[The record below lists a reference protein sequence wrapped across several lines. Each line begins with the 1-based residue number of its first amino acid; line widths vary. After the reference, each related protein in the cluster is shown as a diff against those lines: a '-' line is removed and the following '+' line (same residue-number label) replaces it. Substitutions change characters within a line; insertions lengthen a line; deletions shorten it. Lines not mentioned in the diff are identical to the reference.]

1 MFFLP
6 DNIFSRAAAATAA
19 PMLGAAAMLA
29 AAFGMGAC
37 SAAPVKM
44 ECRELEM
51 RIEYSDLS
59 QDQLRFAM
67 QELEECRGK
76 LRAAE
81 AKDSAFIEDTERRF
95 TPAEE

>member
-1 MFFLP
+1 M
-6 DNIFSRAAAATAA
+6 A
-19 PMLGAAAMLA
+19 GAAAMLA
-29 AAFGMGAC
+29 AC

-67 QELEECRGK
+67 QELEECRRK

-81 AKDSAFIEDTERRF
+81 AKDSAVLEGAERRF
-95 TPAEE
+95 TPADP